1 MLIPQVFLCVQ
12 KSGNNVNTGGDS
24 GGGQE
29 QTVEI
34 KDLYFK
40 GQTLNDYHTGGVLNA
55 DSQIVYATWSQSAGG
70 SNRVSGRWTITG
82 KLESVYGGPSLSGFG
97 TGGGVVYKAQCT
109 KVSQDIL
116 KWI

>member
-1 MLIPQVFLCVQ
+1 MDYSCVL
-12 KSGNNVNTGGDS
+12 KSDNYVNTGGGS

-34 KDLYFK
+34 KNLYFK
-40 GQTLNDYHTGGVLNA
+40 GITGNYYHTGDVLNA

-82 KLESVYGGPSLSGFG
+82 ELETVYGGVSLLGFEN
-97 TGGGVVYKAQCT
+97 GGGVVYKAQCT
-109 KVSQDIL
+109 KVS
-116 KWI
+116 